1 MNLSEVPAKIFALF
15 SLSIL
20 NINQKVPQGSIN

>member
-1 MNLSEVPAKIFALF
+1 MNLRELTAQIFALF